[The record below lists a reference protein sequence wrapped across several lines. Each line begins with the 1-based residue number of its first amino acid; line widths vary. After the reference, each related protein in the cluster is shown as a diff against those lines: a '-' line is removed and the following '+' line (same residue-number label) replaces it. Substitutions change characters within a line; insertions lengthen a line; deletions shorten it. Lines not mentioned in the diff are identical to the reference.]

1 MIGATSPTQSGK
13 DNCSLQLTTV
23 GNSNLLLGGTA
34 RAAVA
39 LNLLDKV
46 HAVLDLTED
55 DVSAVKPAGNDGG
68 DEELGAVGVLAGVGH
83 GEQTGL
89 VVLQLEVLIRE
100 PVTVD
105 GLATSAVALGEITT
119 LQHELGDDAVEAGTL
134 VTESLLT
141 SAESTEVLNGLG
153 DDFVEQLEGDA
164 ASRLAINGDIEES
177 LDNHGC

>member
-1 MIGATSPTQSGK
+1 MEPLVQRPSHWLSFRLFSCLRWSMIGATNPTQSGK

-68 DEELGAVGVLAGVGH
+68 DEELGAVA
-83 GEQTGL
+83 
-89 VVLQLEVLIRE
+89 VVLHVSI
-100 PVTVD
+100 
-105 GLATSAVALGEITT
+105 
-119 LQHELGDDAVEAGTL
+119 
-134 VTESLLT
+134 
-141 SAESTEVLNGLG
+141 
-153 DDFVEQLEGDA
+153 
-164 ASRLAINGDIEES
+164 
-177 LDNHGC
+177 C